1 MSYIKPAL
9 GILLLGSVL
18 GVVLFSFSF
27 SRAQGPAV
35 QPQNNATLKEQP
47 DGIPVVEVVQP
58 GRPDQAES
66 VNFNARLMA
75 EKEASLFA
83 RANGFIQ
90 ERLVDIGDRVEE
102 GQLLAQL
109 AAPELNAAVQSQKA
123 ELALA
128 HAELKLAESNFERAK
143 NLASS
148 GAVSKAALDSA
159 QADLNVKSAMVKA
172 RRANV
177 EGTEA
182 TIQYL
187 SVRAPFAGV
196 ITERNVE
203 KGDKVSSSDNVPLFR
218 ILNKDIMRV
227 VADIPQTQFFAI
239 DRDQKAE
246 LILTDNQGQRI
257 PVAFARAAQDVDP
270 ASGTVRVEYTY
281 QDQGLD
287 LLSGLNVQIAIP
299 VNSQNMRLIVPN
311 SVLLNRAGQTFSFVV
326 DENGSLDERNIKTG
340 RSFSNEIEILE
351 GLSINERVVINP
363 NGLFKKGD
371 RVEIKKSNN
380 NEP

>member
-1 MSYIKPAL
+1 
-9 GILLLGSVL
+9 
-18 GVVLFSFSF
+18 
-27 SRAQGPAV
+27 V